1 MRVLLIKK
9 DKINGNIYELS
20 KKESNYLTNVLRLKN
35 GDSFKAKDEK
45 ENIYN
50 ALLNGNYLTLSEN
63 NDDVLFLD
71 AMPSFKGHFQRI
83 HLYQSILK
91 GKKNERV
98 LRDSQE
104 AGVEKLT
111 FISTEF
117 TSADEITEH
126 EASRL
131 EAIRR
136 EAVQQSGAKVMDIG
150 AVMKFDDAI
159 EEADGIILILHQSP
173 RVMTKSIKEAL
184 QDVKKE
190 DAPLLARIYF
200 LFFVSGMMSTVLGVI
215 LPLLGDEYG
224 LSQTALQDTITGMC
238 FRFMSWSA
246 VLSAVSRTRCLS
258 AVLQAETGMIWACSA
273 L

>member
-50 ALLNGNYLTLSEN
+50 ALLNGNYLSLSEN

-159 EEADGIILILHQSP
+159 EEAEGIILILHQSP

-190 DAPLLARIYF
+190 DVISVFIGSEGGFSDAECEKAEKRNAIPVLLKTNILRAENASIYTI
-200 LFFVSGMMSTVLGVI
+200 SAIQT
-215 LPLLGDEYG
+215 LLNE
-224 LSQTALQDTITGMC
+224 
-238 FRFMSWSA
+238 
-246 VLSAVSRTRCLS
+246 
-258 AVLQAETGMIWACSA
+258 
-273 L
+273 